1 MTERTVSAEDLRR
14 LKREREEAERL
25 FREALASLDRA
36 RQALPAIPHPP
47 PEIDTSAL
55 DRLSTLIET
64 PIAPPAHSGR
74 WLRRVRELV
83 WSVIKPVVDRQTHTN
98 NAIAAQ
104 LTQAAHMHRQTVES
118 VTSVLTLVR
127 QELEALCIFEHW
139 VAAWSQRMAAFVD
152 TKDREETALLRR
164 ANEDLF
170 ERQDSSV
177 AVMQR
182 RQLSLK
188 RQLEALLDAPPE
200 QTTPLSPVP
209 NAHTAPPSTSSFR
222 AQNAYQYVAF
232 EETFRGS
239 QAEIGERLSHYGDH
253 FRDAPSTVLDVGCGR
268 GEFLALLNARG
279 ITARGLD
286 SNPEMVALCR
296 ERNLD
301 VVDGDALEYLSSIP
315 EESLGGLIATQVVE
329 HFRPNYLIRFL
340 DLAYEKLQPGSTIIL
355 ETLNVNSWSTFFG
368 PYLRDI
374 THERPVPPETLRFL
388 VEASGFQRTT
398 LEFSSPAEEE
408 AKLQRVDPPI
418 ELPDEHIERWRTFN
432 GNVDKINALLFTHV
446 DYAAIAQKL

>member
-1 MTERTVSAEDLRR
+1 MTERTISAEDLRR
-14 LKREREEAERL
+14 LKREREEAERQ
-25 FREALASLDRA
+25 FQEELAALDRA
-36 RQALPAIPHPP
+36 RQALPDLPHPP

-55 DRLSTLIET
+55 DRLGTLVET
-64 PIAPPAHSGR
+64 SAAPPAQSGR
-74 WLRRVRELV
+74 WRRRVRELV
-83 WSVIKPVVDRQTHTN
+83 WSVIEPVVDRQTRTN

-104 LTQAAHMHRQTVES
+104 LSQTAQVHRQTVES
-118 VTSVLTLVR
+118 LTSVLTLIR
-127 QELEALCIFEHW
+127 QELKALSIFEHC
-139 VAAWSQRMAAFVD
+139 VLAWAQRMAPFVD

-170 ERQDSSV
+170 ERQDSSI

-188 RQLEALLDAPPE
+188 RQLEALLAAPPE
-200 QTTPLSPVP
+200 HTTPTPPVP
-209 NAHTAPPSTSSFR
+209 NAHTEPPSTSFR
-222 AQNAYQYVAF
+222 AQDAYQYVAF

-253 FRDAPSTVLDVGCGR
+253 FREAPSTVLDVGCGR
-268 GEFLALLNARG
+268 GEFLAMLNDRG
-279 ITARGLD
+279 IAARGLD

-301 VVDGDALEYLSSIP
+301 VVEGDAVDYLSSIAV
-315 EESLGGLIATQVVE
+315 ESLGGLIATQVVE
-329 HFRPNYLIRFL
+329 HFRPDYLTRFL

-408 AKLQRVDPPI
+408 AKLQRVNPPVG
-418 ELPDEHIERWRTFN
+418 LPDEQIERWRTFN
-432 GNVDKINALLFTHV
+432 ANVDKINTLLFTHV

>member
-1 MTERTVSAEDLRR
+1 MTERTVSAEHLHR

-25 FREALASLDRA
+25 FQEAIASLNRA
-36 RQALPAIPHPP
+36 RQILPDIPHPP

-55 DRLSTLIET
+55 DQLGTIIET
-64 PIAPPAHSGR
+64 PIGTPTHGGP
-74 WLRRVRELV
+74 WLRWVRELV
-83 WSVIKPVVDRQTHTN
+83 CSIIKPFTARQTHAN
-98 NAIAAQ
+98 HAIAAQ
-104 LTQAAHMHRQTVES
+104 FTEITQVQRQTVKS
-118 VTSVLTLVR
+118 LTSILTVVR
-127 QELEALCIFEHW
+127 QELEALCTFEHC
-139 VAAWSQRMAAFVD
+139 VAAWSQRMAPFVD

-177 AVMQR
+177 AIMQS

-188 RQLEALLDAPPE
+188 RQLEALRAEAPE
-200 QTTPLSPVP
+200 HATTPSPAP
-209 NAHTAPPSTSSFR
+209 SAHTTSPSTTFR
-222 AQNAYQYVAF
+222 AQDAYQYVAF
-232 EETFRGS
+232 EERFRGS
-239 QAEIGERLSHYGDH
+239 QAEIGERLSRYGDH
-253 FRDAPSTVLDVGCGR
+253 FSEAPAAVLDVGCGR
-268 GEFLALLNARG
+268 GEFLARLNERG
-279 ITARGLD
+279 IAARGLD

-301 VVDGDALEYLSSIP
+301 VVEGDAVDYLSSLA

-329 HFRPNYLIRFL
+329 HFRPDYLTRFL

-398 LEFSSPAEEE
+398 LEFSSPAEEN
-408 AKLQRVDPPI
+408 AKLQRVPPPI
-418 ELPDEHIERWRTFN
+418 GLPDTQIERWHTFN
-432 GNVDKINALLFTHV
+432 ENVDKINSLLFTHV
-446 DYAAIAQKL
+446 DYAAVAQKL